1 MAKNNPKDKIDKLNH
16 RVIKPF
22 LVMQHLLKNSDK
34 DKPIRADD
42 IAEVLTVNYGIPA
55 ERRSIYRDIKA
66 INQAYIMLEKFCNIE
81 EATKILEE
89 DEYDEE
95 KLILKNTNGF
105 YARNKY
111 DVNDI
116 RLLAEC
122 VYSAKFLDESQSD
135 ALVDIVC
142 EHVSEKQANK
152 IRHDVLLMDRERT
165 DNAEVINSIAAI
177 NEAMSK
183 KKDGKKHI
191 PEKISFKYLK
201 HTINDTKKQVER
213 RHGETYIVSPYALVI
228 NDGHYYLI
236 AYDDKMK
243 KIVNYRVDRMKKVE
257 GTGAEREGEKE
268 FYNIDL
274 KTYTQQVFSMYGGR
288 KERVKLQFINK
299 LLDTAIDRF
308 GKKNVTYLP
317 SDDRHFTVSAEVAI
331 SKQFFGWLLGFGKE
345 VKIISPPEVREEF
358 TEYIDKIREMY

>member
-1 MAKNNPKDKIDKLNH
+1 
-16 RVIKPF
+16 
-22 LVMQHLLKNSDK
+22 MQHLLKNSDK

-122 VYSAKFLDESQSD
+122 VYSAKFLDKSQSD

-142 EHVSEKQANK
+142 EHVSKKQANK

-165 DNAEVINSIAAI
+165 NNAEVINSIAEI

-183 KKDGKKHI
+183 ELDGKKHI
-191 PEKISFKYLK
+191 PEKVRFKYLK
-201 HTINDTKKQVER
+201 STISDVKKQVER
-213 RHGETYIVSPYALVI
+213 RHGEEYIVSPYALLI
-228 NDGHYYLI
+228 NDGNYYLL
-236 AYDDKMK
+236 AFDDKTK
-243 KIVNYRVDRMKKVE
+243 KMRTYRVDRMKGVKRA
-257 GTGAEREGEKE
+257 GAERE
-268 FYNIDL
+268 
-274 KTYTQQVFSMYGGR
+274 
-288 KERVKLQFINK
+288 
-299 LLDTAIDRF
+299 
-308 GKKNVTYLP
+308 
-317 SDDRHFTVSAEVAI
+317 
-331 SKQFFGWLLGFGKE
+331 
-345 VKIISPPEVREEF
+345 
-358 TEYIDKIREMY
+358 